1 MTFKDVFFEAVQ
13 FGGLPTAEPNYNLGL
28 ATFSCAVIIWFEPGG
43 RNQITIWAEAR
54 VTKLNYPVQRRRS
67 GRRRC
72 TVWVAEWDTNGI
84 NGNRSLVP
92 SRGQAEWFVENARF
106 SKPFTFMK
114 TFRK

>member
-13 FGGLPTAEPNYNLGL
+13 FGAARTAEPNYNLGL

-72 TVWVAEWDTNGI
+72 TVWVAEWDTNGWK
-84 NGNRSLVP
+84 P
-92 SRGQAEWFVENARF
+92 SRGLGAEWFVENARF